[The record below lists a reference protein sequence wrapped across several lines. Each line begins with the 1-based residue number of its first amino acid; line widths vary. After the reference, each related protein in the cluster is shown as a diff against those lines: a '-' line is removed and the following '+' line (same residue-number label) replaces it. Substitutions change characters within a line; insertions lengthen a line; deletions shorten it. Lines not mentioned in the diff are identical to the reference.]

1 MIFLYYVQEI
11 DKPNLLYKIFNI
23 VRLKND
29 KIILP
34 INKEK
39 TIISDKKAKKLAKK
53 ISKILAQTKCS
64 KIILSKNLKKYENLK
79 NEIYSSGLQIINGRW
94 LFEVLSAKV
103 IKYIIEKKKMKTEEI
118 QISILIND
126 ISEIMLE
133 NIKQIVREYKRVN
146 IVTNHIEKFKKIEEQ
161 IFKEEGI
168 MITVSRNK
176 RKSLLKSQIILN
188 VDFPSELI
196 NQYRINEEAIIVNLR
211 GNVEIK
217 SKRFNGI
224 NVNDYEV
231 SYQVWDEF
239 DYEKDKLYYKKDC
252 YEAQFYQK
260 QPFEY
265 INRKIERDE
274 IEISELIGER
284 SSL

>member
-1 MIFLYYVQEI
+1 MYYVQEI
-11 DKPNLLYKIFNI
+11 DKPNLLYQIFNI

-39 TIISDKKAKKLAKK
+39 ISDKKAKKLVKK
-53 ISKILAQTKCS
+53 IKKILEQTKCK
-64 KIILSKNLKKYENLK
+64 KIILSKKLKKYENLK
-79 NEIYSSGLQIINGRW
+79 NEIYSNNLEIINGRW
-94 LFEVLSAKV
+94 LFGVLGTRV
-103 IKYIIEKKKMKTEEI
+103 IKYIIKKKKMKSEEI

-133 NIKQIVREYKRVN
+133 NIKQIVREYKKVN

-161 IFKEEGI
+161 ILKEEGI

-217 SKRFNGI
+217 RRLWTVGG
-224 NVNDYEV
+224 
-231 SYQVWDEF
+231 
-239 DYEKDKLYYKKDC
+239 L
-252 YEAQFYQK
+252 
-260 QPFEY
+260 
-265 INRKIERDE
+265 
-274 IEISELIGER
+274 
-284 SSL
+284 

>member
-1 MIFLYYVQEI
+1 MYYVQEI
-11 DKPNLLYKIFNI
+11 DKPNLLYQIFNI

-39 TIISDKKAKKLAKK
+39 ISDKKAKKLVKK
-53 ISKILAQTKCS
+53 IKKILEQTKCK
-64 KIILSKNLKKYENLK
+64 KIILSKKLKKYENLK
-79 NEIYSSGLQIINGRW
+79 NEIYSNNLEIINGRW
-94 LFEVLSAKV
+94 LFGVLGTRV
-103 IKYIIEKKKMKTEEI
+103 IKYIIKKKKMKSEEI

-133 NIKQIVREYKRVN
+133 NIKQIVREYKKVN

-161 IFKEEGI
+161 ILKEEGI

-224 NVNDYEV
+224 NVNDYEID
-231 SYQVWDEF
+231 YQIWNEF

-252 YEAQFYQK
+252 YEAEFYQK

-265 INRKIERDE
+265 INRKIDRDKVK
-274 IEISELIGER
+274 ITKLIAER
-284 SSL
+284 SEF

>member
-1 MIFLYYVQEI
+1 MYYVQEI
-11 DKPNLLYKIFNI
+11 DKPNLLYQIFNI

-39 TIISDKKAKKLAKK
+39 ISDKKAKKLVKK
-53 ISKILAQTKCS
+53 IKKILKQTKCK
-64 KIILSKNLKKYENLK
+64 KIILSKKLKKYENLK
-79 NEIYSSGLQIINGRW
+79 NEIYSNNLEIINGRW
-94 LFEVLSAKV
+94 LFGVLGTRV
-103 IKYIIEKKKMKTEEI
+103 IKYIIKKKKMKSEEI

-133 NIKQIVREYKRVN
+133 NIKQIVREYKKVN

-161 IFKEEGI
+161 ILKEEGI

-224 NVNDYEV
+224 NVNDYEID
-231 SYQVWDEF
+231 YQIWNEF

-252 YEAQFYQK
+252 YEAEFYQK

-265 INRKIERDE
+265 INRKIDRDKVK
-274 IEISELIGER
+274 ITKLIAER
-284 SSL
+284 SEF

>member
-11 DKPNLLYKIFNI
+11 DKPNLLYQIFNI

-39 TIISDKKAKKLAKK
+39 ISDKKAKKLVKK
-53 ISKILAQTKCS
+53 IKKILEQTKCK
-64 KIILSKNLKKYENLK
+64 KIILSKKLKKYENLK
-79 NEIYSSGLQIINGRW
+79 NEIYSNNLEIINGRW
-94 LFEVLSAKV
+94 LFGVLGTRV
-103 IKYIIEKKKMKTEEI
+103 IKYIIKKKKMKSEEI

-133 NIKQIVREYKRVN
+133 NIKQIVREYKKVN

-161 IFKEEGI
+161 ILKEEGI

-224 NVNDYEV
+224 NVNDYEID
-231 SYQVWDEF
+231 YQIWNEF

-252 YEAQFYQK
+252 YEAEFYQK

-265 INRKIERDE
+265 INRKIDRDKVK
-274 IEISELIGER
+274 ITKLIAER
-284 SSL
+284 SEF

>member
-1 MIFLYYVQEI
+1 MYYVQEI
-11 DKPNLLYKIFNI
+11 DKPNLLYQIFNI

-39 TIISDKKAKKLAKK
+39 ISDKKAKKLVKK
-53 ISKILAQTKCS
+53 IKKILEQTKCK
-64 KIILSKNLKKYENLK
+64 KIILSKKLKKYENLK
-79 NEIYSSGLQIINGRW
+79 NEIYSNNLEIINGRW
-94 LFEVLSAKV
+94 LFGVLGTRV
-103 IKYIIEKKKMKTEEI
+103 IKYIIKKKKMKSEEI

-133 NIKQIVREYKRVN
+133 NIKQIVREYKKVN

-161 IFKEEGI
+161 ILKEEGI

-196 NQYRINEEAIIVNLR
+196 NQYRINEEAIIVNPR

-224 NVNDYEV
+224 NVNDYEID
-231 SYQVWDEF
+231 YQIWNEF

-252 YEAQFYQK
+252 YEAEFYQK

-265 INRKIERDE
+265 INRKIDRDKVK
-274 IEISELIGER
+274 ITKLIAER
-284 SSL
+284 SEF

>member
-1 MIFLYYVQEI
+1 MYYVQEI
-11 DKPNLLYKIFNI
+11 DKPNLLYQIFNI
-23 VRLKND
+23 VKLKDN

-39 TIISDKKAKKLAKK
+39 ISDKKAKKLVKK
-53 ISKILAQTKCS
+53 IKKILGQTKCK
-64 KIILSKNLKKYENLK
+64 KIILSKKLKQYENLK
-79 NEIYSSGLQIINGRW
+79 NEIYSNNLEIINGRW
-94 LFEVLSAKV
+94 LFSVLGTRV
-103 IKYIIEKKKMKTEEI
+103 IEYIIEKKKMKAEEI

-133 NIKQIVREYKRVN
+133 NIKQIVRNYKRVN

-161 IFKEEGI
+161 ILKEEGI

-196 NQYRINEEAIIVNLR
+196 NQYRINEKAIIANLR

-224 NVNDYEV
+224 NINDYEID
-231 SYQVWDEF
+231 YQVWDEF

-252 YEAQFYQK
+252 YEAEFYQK

-265 INRKIERDE
+265 INRKINRDKVK
-274 IEISELIGER
+274 ITKLIAER
-284 SSL
+284 SEF

>member
-1 MIFLYYVQEI
+1 MYYVQEI
-11 DKPNLLYKIFNI
+11 DKPNLLYQIFNI

-39 TIISDKKAKKLAKK
+39 ISDKKVKKLVKK
-53 ISKILAQTKCS
+53 IKKILEQTKCK
-64 KIILSKNLKKYENLK
+64 KIILSKKLKKYENLK
-79 NEIYSSGLQIINGRW
+79 NEIYSNNLEIINGRW
-94 LFEVLSAKV
+94 LFGVLGTRV
-103 IKYIIEKKKMKTEEI
+103 IKYIIKKKKMKSEEI

-133 NIKQIVREYKRVN
+133 NIKQIVREYKKVN

-161 IFKEEGI
+161 ILKEEGI

-224 NVNDYEV
+224 NVNDYEID
-231 SYQVWDEF
+231 YQIWNEF

-252 YEAQFYQK
+252 YEAEFYQK

-265 INRKIERDE
+265 INRKIDRDKVK
-274 IEISELIGER
+274 ITKLIAER
-284 SSL
+284 SEF

>member
-1 MIFLYYVQEI
+1 MYYVQEI
-11 DKPNLLYKIFNI
+11 DKPNLLYQIFNI
-23 VRLKND
+23 VKLKDD

-34 INKEK
+34 VNKEK
-39 TIISDKKAKKLAKK
+39 ISDKKAKKLVKK
-53 ISKILAQTKCS
+53 IKKILEKTKCK
-64 KIILSKNLKKYENLK
+64 KIILSKKLKQYENLK
-79 NEIYSSGLQIINGRW
+79 NEIYSNELEIISGRW
-94 LFEVLSAKV
+94 LFSVLGTRV
-103 IKYIIEKKKMKTEEI
+103 IKYIIEKKKMKAEEI

-133 NIKQIVREYKRVN
+133 NIKQIVRNYKRVN

-161 IFKEEGI
+161 ILKEEGI

-196 NQYRINEEAIIVNLR
+196 NQYRINEKAIIVNLR

-224 NVNDYEV
+224 NINDYEID
-231 SYQVWDEF
+231 YQVWDEF
-239 DYEKDKLYYKKDC
+239 DYEKDKLYYRKDR
-252 YEAQFYQK
+252 YEAEFYQK

-265 INRKIERDE
+265 INRKINRDKVR
-274 IEISELIGER
+274 ITKLIAER
-284 SSL
+284 STL

>member
-1 MIFLYYVQEI
+1 MYYVQEI
-11 DKPNLLYKIFNI
+11 DKPNLLYQIFNI

-39 TIISDKKAKKLAKK
+39 ISDKKAKKLVKK
-53 ISKILAQTKCS
+53 IKKILEQTKCK
-64 KIILSKNLKKYENLK
+64 KIILSKKLKKYENLK
-79 NEIYSSGLQIINGRW
+79 NEIYSNNLEIINGRW
-94 LFEVLSAKV
+94 LFGVLGTRV
-103 IKYIIEKKKMKTEEI
+103 IKYIIKKKKMKSEEI

-133 NIKQIVREYKRVN
+133 NIKQIVREYKKVN

-161 IFKEEGI
+161 ILKEEGI

-224 NVNDYEV
+224 NVKDYEID
-231 SYQVWDEF
+231 YQIWNEF

-252 YEAQFYQK
+252 YEAEFYQK

-265 INRKIERDE
+265 INRKIDRDKVK
-274 IEISELIGER
+274 ITKLIAER
-284 SSL
+284 SEF